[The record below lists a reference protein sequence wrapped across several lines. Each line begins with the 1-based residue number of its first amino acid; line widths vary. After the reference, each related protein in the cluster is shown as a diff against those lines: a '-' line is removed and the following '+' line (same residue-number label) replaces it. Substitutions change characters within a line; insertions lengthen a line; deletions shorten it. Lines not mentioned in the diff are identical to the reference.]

1 MAESNKFPLSMS
13 DRLMSIVQMV
23 PRDAVVCDVGC
34 DHAHVPIWLLKKGV
48 IDRALGM
55 DVIPGPLQKASE
67 NLDMYG
73 EKDRVELRQSD
84 GLDAY
89 IPGEADTL
97 IITGM
102 GGRLIREILLREEEK
117 TRSFRWIITE
127 PQSDPWL
134 VRSALRLLGFGI
146 DREKLIFDHGKYYP
160 AMRAAYGQ
168 KQMHPDWEHVRR
180 TKISGPSG
188 QMSSGSSGRAPE
200 TDLCFFTEA
209 EDRFGPLL
217 LRGRDEVLYQF
228 LCWRLRVM
236 ARILL
241 SLKKARA
248 EEDDPKR
255 VQKKKEVDENI
266 LLLRLALSLY
276 PDGPS
281 GQEQTGDPV

>member
-1 MAESNKFPLSMS
+1 MSESNIFSLSMS
-13 DRLMSIVQMV
+13 DRLMSIAQMV
-23 PRDAVVCDVGC
+23 PQGALVCDVGC
-34 DHAHVPIWLLKKGV
+34 DHAHVPIWLLKQGV

-67 NLDMYG
+67 NLEMYG

-134 VRSALRLLGFGI
+134 VREALRILGFCI
-146 DREKLIFDHGKYYP
+146 DREKLVFDHGKYYP
-160 AMRAAYGQ
+160 TLRAIRGRE
-168 KQMHPDWEHVRR
+168 QMHPDWNSVRC
-180 TKISGPSG
+180 TK
-188 QMSSGSSGRAPE
+188 SSGSSGQMPE
-200 TDLCFFTEA
+200 VDAYLFTEA

-217 LRGRDEVLYQF
+217 LREKDEVLYRF
-228 LCWRLRVM
+228 LCWRRQVM
-236 ARILL
+236 DRILL
-241 SLKKARA
+241 SLKNART
-248 EEDDPKR
+248 EEDDPVR
-255 VQKKKEVDENI
+255 VQKKQEVDETI
-266 LLLRLALSLY
+266 RLLELALSLY
-276 PDGPS
+276 PDEAGTADTNERTHS
-281 GQEQTGDPV
+281 TGTERF